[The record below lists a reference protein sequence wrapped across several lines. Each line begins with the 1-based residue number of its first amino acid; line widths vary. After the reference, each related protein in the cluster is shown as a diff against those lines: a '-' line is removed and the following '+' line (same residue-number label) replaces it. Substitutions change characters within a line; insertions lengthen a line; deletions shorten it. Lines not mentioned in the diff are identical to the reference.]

1 MTYPDG
7 WKEFCYWRKMNPDAP
22 LPDGVNLSELYR
34 FAARYRLSYSYQGIN
49 LQDYPEQSVEAYGC
63 LLGVFLAYSAFEQL
77 YKAVGLTQIRG
88 KHIVEEWSIED
99 KSIAEELRKRYK
111 VIDFLHDKVSAD
123 QLKQR
128 IMEFQLGNNHNI
140 LVLATAIRHLVAHGV
155 MTVHGGNV
163 NSKTTI
169 AFCSML
175 KECVDNKTQHC
186 FENYVLNSIV
196 VRR

>member
-1 MTYPDG
+1 MAYLDG
-7 WKEFCYWRKMNPDAP
+7 WKEFCYWIKMNPNAP

-77 YKAVGLTQIRG
+77 YKAVGLTQIKG
-88 KHIVEEWSIED
+88 KHIVEEWAIEHE
-99 KSIAEELRKRYK
+99 SIAEELRKKRK
-111 VIDFLHDKVSAD
+111 VIDFLHDKVHAPK
-123 QLKQR
+123 LKER

-140 LVLATAIRHLVAHGV
+140 LVLALAIRNLVAHGV

-169 AFCSML
+169 GFCSML

-186 FENYVLNSIV
+186 FENYVLSSIV
-196 VRR
+196 VK

>member
-1 MTYPDG
+1 MAYLDG
-7 WKEFCYWRKMNPDAP
+7 WKEFCYWIKMNPDAP

-88 KHIVEEWSIED
+88 KHIVEEWAIENE
-99 KSIAEELRKRYK
+99 SIAEELRKSHR
-111 VIDFLHDKVSAD
+111 VIDFLHDKVD
-123 QLKQR
+123 TNGLKRR
-128 IMEFQLGNNHNI
+128 IIEFKLGNNHNI
-140 LVLATAIRHLVAHGV
+140 LILAQSIRHLVAHGV

-163 NSKTTI
+163 NSKTSI
-169 AFCSML
+169 GFCNIL
-175 KECVDNKTQHC
+175 KENLDNKTQYC
-186 FENYVLNSIV
+186 FENYVLNPIIV
-196 VRR
+196 K